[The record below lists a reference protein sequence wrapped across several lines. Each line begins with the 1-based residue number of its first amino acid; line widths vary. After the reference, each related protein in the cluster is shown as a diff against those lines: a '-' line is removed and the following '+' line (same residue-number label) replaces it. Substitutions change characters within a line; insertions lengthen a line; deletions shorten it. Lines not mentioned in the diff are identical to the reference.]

1 MSESNEEHTKQQR
14 DLLKYSIEQFDKSV
28 IYIASG
34 SLAISFAFVKDIVSN
49 LSVAENKNWLIT
61 SWIIFA
67 LVIFISLINH
77 WVSSLAQAW
86 DIKNTELEY
95 GIYTKKALWW
105 NWSIRIMNLS
115 TIIGILAGAL
125 YLLFFIKTN
134 L

>member
-1 MSESNEEHTKQQR
+1 MKRHTKQQR
-14 DLLKYSIEQFDKSV
+14 ELLKYSIEQFDKSV

-95 GIYTKKALWW
+95 DIYTKKALWW

>member
-1 MSESNEEHTKQQR
+1 MSKLNEEHTKQQR
-14 DLLKYSIEQFDKSV
+14 ELLKYSIEQFDKSV

-95 GIYTKKALWW
+95 DIYTKKALWW

>member
-1 MSESNEEHTKQQR
+1 MSKLNEEHTKQQR
-14 DLLKYSIEQFDKSV
+14 ELLKYSIEQFDKSV

-95 GIYTKKALWW
+95 DIYTKKALWW

-115 TIIGILAGAL
+115 TIIGVLAGAL